1 MKLGFDIDSFREVGE
16 ALVRNKS
23 RSFLT
28 GFGIFWGL
36 FMLLALVGG
45 GQGLKSIVMR
55 EFEGFSNNAVVLFP
69 SSTSKPYKGFQE
81 GRHWDLTIND
91 ITRLKNLMPEL
102 DAVTGMV
109 GKWGTPVTFS
119 DNVFSSTSVKGITA
133 EYTKVETPQMK
144 YGRYIN
150 EADVMQERKVCVIGK
165 DIYNTLFPG
174 GGDPCG
180 QNICVGSIYMTIVGV
195 DFNSGNMSINGSP
208 SRSLMIPLSVA
219 RKVYNYGE
227 GVDIICC
234 TAKPGIKASSL
245 ESKFRQTVSR
255 YHYFSPDD
263 TEALMCINTEQIF
276 NIADTLFRGIN
287 FLIWLVGIGTL
298 IAGAV
303 GVSNIMMVSVKE
315 RTTEIG
321 IRRAIGA
328 LPGEILWQIISES
341 VALTVIAGSISI
353 VISVMILQV
362 VEGAVKAPFQIS
374 FWTAVTAM
382 MMLAILGTLA
392 GLAPALRA
400 MKIKPVE
407 AMSEE

>member
-1 MKLGFDIDSFREVGE
+1 MKAGFDIDSFREVGQ

-23 RSFLT
+23 RSLLT

-45 GQGLKSIVMR
+45 GKGLKSKVME
-55 EFEGFSNNAVVLFP
+55 EFAGFSNNAVVLI
-69 SSTSKPYKGFQE
+69 SSNTSLPYKGFQE
-81 GRHWDLTIND
+81 GRYWNLTMSD

-102 DAVTGMV
+102 DAVAGMI
-109 GKWGTPVTFS
+109 GQWGEVTYGN
-119 DNVFSSTSVKGITA
+119 NVFNDASIKGVEA
-133 EYTKVETPQMK
+133 EYLKVETPQLK
-144 YGRYIN
+144 YGRYITA
-150 EADVMQERKVCVIGK
+150 ADDLQERKVCVIGK
-165 DIYNTLFPG
+165 DIYKTLFPE

-180 QNICVGSIYMTIVGV
+180 KFICVGSIYMTVVGV
-195 DFNSGNMSINGSP
+195 DFNPGNLSINGSS
-208 SRSLMIPLSVA
+208 SRAIMIPLSVA
-219 RKVYNYGE
+219 RKIYNRGKN
-227 GVDIICC
+227 VDIICC
-234 TAKPGIKASSL
+234 AAKSSIKVGTL
-245 ESKFRQTVSR
+245 ESRFRQVLSR
-255 YHYFSPDD
+255 YHQFSPDD
-263 TEALMCINTEQIF
+263 TEAIMIINTEQIF
-276 NIADTLFRGIN
+276 NIVETLFRGIN

-341 VALTVIAGSISI
+341 IALTVLAGSISI
-353 VISVMILQV
+353 MFSVLILQA
-362 VEGAVKAPFQIS
+362 VENGAKAPFQIG
-374 FWTAVTAM
+374 FWTAVVAM
-382 MMLAILGTLA
+382 MMLAVLGAVA